1 MAGQPG
7 KQAMS
12 DDALGD
18 DILVHVT
25 PKWVEWYR
33 ETLRRGSQDDESD
46 ERRAANDAQAGGA
59 QTARPSSER
68 APR

>member
-7 KQAMS
+7 KQAIG

-33 ETLRRGSQDDESD
+33 ETLRRGPQDDD
-46 ERRAANDAQAGGA
+46 AERKRAGEGAQAGA
-59 QTARPSSER
+59 ASKLTA
-68 APR
+68 APAADR